1 MIIVKKVIF
10 PFLFHV
16 GNYTK
21 LLFNTVRALADV
33 RTYAGNVT
41 GQMIRIG
48 IQSIPLVAYISLFM
62 GMVVALQAVKQFT
75 STVPLYIAGTVVEK
89 AILQEL
95 SSVITALVLAGR
107 VGASTA
113 AEIGTMKVTEQIDA
127 LEAMAFNPIAFL
139 VVPRI
144 IAAAVM
150 VPVLTIFSAA
160 IAILSGLITSV
171 SLADIT
177 AFEFIK
183 GLRMHAQAHDF
194 ILALSKS
201 VLFGIAIVSV
211 ACYQGLNAKQGAEG
225 VGKAATNSAVIASL
239 MILTLDFIMAT
250 IVLGL

>member
-1 MIIVKKVIF
+1 M
-10 PFLFHV
+10 
-16 GNYTK
+16 
-21 LLFNTVRALADV
+21 
-33 RTYAGNVT
+33 
-41 GQMIRIG
+41 
-48 IQSIPLVAYISLFM
+48 
-62 GMVVALQAVKQFT
+62 
-75 STVPLYIAGTVVEK
+75 
-89 AILQEL
+89 
-95 SSVITALVLAGR
+95 
-107 VGASTA
+107 
-113 AEIGTMKVTEQIDA
+113 TEQIDA

-225 VGKAATNSAVIASL
+225 VGKAATKFGCYCQFNDPD
-239 MILTLDFIMAT
+239 TGFYNGNNCTWFIKN
-250 IVLGL
+250 I